1 MAIKHVWVFALFLLN
16 LCLPA
21 LSYSQQSGSEIT
33 LAQGTGISLQLNDH
47 LSTKNNSEGD
57 PFSAI
62 VIKPVYQG
70 EHLIIPKGSTITGSI
85 SRIVRPGRFGGKA
98 TMNLLFYSISVPG
111 RGVLPLTAS
120 LVKIDSAGDGSVG
133 NEGAVEQKSS
143 RTGDVGRVLGPT
155 AAGGAIGGGIGG
167 GKGAGIGAGV
177 GAAVG
182 LGSIFMTRGKDLE
195 MRKGATMEISL
206 DRPLPVPL
214 EGDEEASR
222 AR

>member
-1 MAIKHVWVFALFLLN
+1 MTKRYYLVVLIS
-16 LCLPA
+16 LCLGLPT
-21 LSYSQQSGSEIT
+21 LSYAQQSTNELT
-33 LAQGTGISLQLNDH
+33 LAQGTRIPPQLNDH

-62 VIKPVYQG
+62 VIEPVYQG
-70 EHLIIPKGSTITGSI
+70 EHLVIPKGSTIAGSI

-98 TMNLLFYSISVPG
+98 TMNLLFNSISIPG

-120 LVKIDSAGDGSVG
+120 LVKIDSAGNGSVG
-133 NEGAVEQKSS
+133 NEGAVVGNTS
-143 RTGDVGRVLGPT
+143 RTGDVVSVIGPA

-182 LGSIFMTRGKDLE
+182 LGSIFMTKGKDLE
-195 MRKGATMEISL
+195 MRKGATMVISL

-214 EGDEEASR
+214 EGDEETAK

>member
-1 MAIKHVWVFALFLLN
+1 MTKRYYLVILMG
-16 LCLPA
+16 LCLGLPS
-21 LSYSQQSGSEIT
+21 LSYGQQSISEIT
-33 LAQGTGISLQLNDH
+33 LAQGTKISLQLNDR
-47 LSTKNNSEGD
+47 LSTKTNSEGD
-57 PFSAI
+57 PFSAV
-62 VIKPVYQG
+62 VIEPVYQG
-70 EHLIIPKGSTITGSI
+70 ERLVIPKGSTISGNI

-98 TMNLLFYSISVPG
+98 TMNLLFDSISIPG
-111 RGVLPLTAS
+111 RGVLQLTAS
-120 LVKIDSAGDGSVG
+120 LVKIDAAGNGSVG
-133 NEGAVEQKSS
+133 NEGTVVGNTS
-143 RTGDVGRVLGPT
+143 RAGEVISVIGPA

-214 EGDEEASR
+214 EGDEEAAKVR
-222 AR
+222 

>member
-1 MAIKHVWVFALFLLN
+1 MTKRYYLVILIS
-16 LCLPA
+16 LCLGFPL
-21 LSYSQQSGSEIT
+21 LSYSQQSTNEIA
-33 LAQGTGISLQLNDH
+33 LAQGTRISLQLNDQ

-70 EHLIIPKGSTITGSI
+70 ERLIIPKGSTISGSI

-98 TMNLLFYSISVPG
+98 TMNLLFDSINVPG

-120 LVKIDSAGDGSVG
+120 LVTIDPAGNGSVG
-133 NEGAVEQKSS
+133 NEGAVQGKSS
-143 RTGDVGRVLGPT
+143 RTGDVISVIGPA

-206 DRPLPVPL
+206 DRALQVPL
-214 EGDEEASR
+214 EGDDEA
-222 AR
+222 AIAP